1 VQQPRSTT
9 LLGLAAG
16 LVAVVA
22 AYGGVGYIQN
32 ARQETAI
39 AAHADELFRSPAS
52 FVAGNPNGDVTV
64 VAFFDYNCPY
74 CRAGAPDL
82 KRLLSEDGRVRLVLK
97 ELPMLGTDSENVAR
111 IAQAAI
117 PQGKYLQLYDWLIGS
132 RGRMTKE
139 RALEIA
145 SELGLDTA
153 KLEADMHSPQVEQAI
168 AANKQLAD
176 RIGVDGVPFYLVGD
190 RPLPPDAEDLYTA
203 LAASVAD
210 TRQHGC
216 EAAC

>member
-1 VQQPRSTT
+1 MEPSRSTT

-22 AYGGVGYIQN
+22 AYGGVGYLQN

-97 ELPMLGTDSENVAR
+97 ELPLLGTDSENVAR
-111 IAQAAI
+111 IAQA
-117 PQGKYLQLYDWLIGS
+117 
-132 RGRMTKE
+132 
-139 RALEIA
+139 
-145 SELGLDTA
+145 
-153 KLEADMHSPQVEQAI
+153 
-168 AANKQLAD
+168 
-176 RIGVDGVPFYLVGD
+176 
-190 RPLPPDAEDLYTA
+190 
-203 LAASVAD
+203 
-210 TRQHGC
+210 
-216 EAAC
+216 